1 MSIFKKSY
9 LKKIWI
15 AVIIIAGL
23 SFIIGQFAIYL
34 YYGLQ

>member
-1 MSIFKKSY
+1 MRIFKKSY

-15 AVIIIAGL
+15 AIIVIAGL

-34 YYGLQ
+34 FYGLR

>member
-1 MSIFKKSY
+1 MKLFKRSY

-15 AVIIIAGL
+15 AIIVIAGL

-34 YYGLQ
+34 LYGFN

>member
-1 MSIFKKSY
+1 MKLFKRSY

-15 AVIIIAGL
+15 AIIVIAGL

-34 YYGLQ
+34 LYGIR